1 MEIEHKVV
9 CLPIDEKQMEI
20 LQGLEKEGYQLVP
33 GVTPVAVYHL
43 VRAKSAVVPQPETT
57 GNPPPKIEDSTGGP
71 QFKFTIDDSKIFV
84 KKPN

>member
-43 VRAKSAVVPQPETT
+43 VRAKPAVVSEPAGPVSE
-57 GNPPPKIEDSTGGP
+57 PSTSGGP